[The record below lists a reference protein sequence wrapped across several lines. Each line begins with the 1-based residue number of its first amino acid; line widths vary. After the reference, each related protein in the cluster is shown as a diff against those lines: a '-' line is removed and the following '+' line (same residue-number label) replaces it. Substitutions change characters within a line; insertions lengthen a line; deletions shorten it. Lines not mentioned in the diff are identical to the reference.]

1 MTDKLSEEARNKMA
15 EMIPLKSLGT
25 PAHVADAV
33 AFLASPDAA
42 YVTGQVL
49 AVDGG
54 MTM

>member
-1 MTDKLSEEARNKMA
+1 MMANVPLSR
-15 EMIPLKSLGT
+15 PGT
-25 PAHVADAV
+25 PEEVADAV
-33 AFLASPDAA
+33 EFLASDRSA